1 MGYFLF
7 WKWNTDAFL
16 HSQKEDTDVYNEKLN
31 VKFSKNRSDAV
42 LSDTMDGLAVDNE
55 TDQENR

>member
-1 MGYFLF
+1 MKYSF
-7 WKWNTDAFL
+7 FL

-31 VKFSKNRSDAV
+31 VKFSKNKSDAV
-42 LSDTMDGLAVDNE
+42 LSDTMDGLAVDE